1 MEIMIED
8 EIVWLIIATIIFLP
22 PLWKI
27 FKKAGFSPWGSL
39 LVLIPPF
46 GAGGD
51 ARLGLQ
57 KMAKRQRDLVW
68 ATSAFG
74 NLS

>member
-1 MEIMIED
+1 MEQMIAD
-8 EIVWLIIATIIFLP
+8 EIVRLIVAAIIFIP

-46 GAGGD
+46 GVGVLVVALVL
-51 ARLGLQ
+51 RL
-57 KMAKRQRDLVW
+57 
-68 ATSAFG
+68 
-74 NLS
+74 